1 MEQKRFGTGVR
12 ESKGTIMEINIVNM
26 KNEPVEKL
34 EVPESIAEADQNKS
48 LVYEMVRQYQAGG
61 RQGTAATKTR
71 GLVSG
76 SGRKLWRQKGT
87 GRARIGSIRSP
98 LWRHGGTV
106 FGPQP
111 RNYSYSVPAKKQKAA
126 LRSVLAQK
134 LKGSSVFVLEEI
146 SLEQAKTSA
155 ARKFLTAFKIDS
167 KTLFVDSA
175 KNKSLRLSVRNLGNA
190 KFSTVAGLNIV
201 DAMKYKNLVISKDAF
216 SQLTKMLAK

>member
-1 MEQKRFGTGVR
+1 
-12 ESKGTIMEINIVNM
+12 MEINIVNM

-34 EVPESIAEADQNKS
+34 EVPESIADAPQNKS
-48 LVYEMVRQYQAGG
+48 LVYEIVRQYQAGG

-111 RNYSYSVPAKKQKAA
+111 RSYSYSVPAKKQKAA

-134 LKGSSVFVLEEI
+134 LKDSSLFVVQDITLEKP
-146 SLEQAKTSA
+146 KTSA
-155 ARKFLTAFKIDS
+155 ARELLSAFKIEK

-175 KNKSLRLSVRNLGNA
+175 NNKSLHLSVRNLGNA
-190 KFSTVAGLNIV
+190 KFSTVASLNVV
-201 DAMKYKNLVISKDAF
+201 DALKYKNLVISKNAF

>member
-1 MEQKRFGTGVR
+1 
-12 ESKGTIMEINIVNM
+12 MEINIVNM

-34 EVPESIAEADQNKS
+34 EVPESIAEAAQNNS
-48 LVYEMVRQYQAGG
+48 LVYEIVRQYQAGG

-111 RNYSYSVPAKKQKAA
+111 RDYSYSVPAKKQKAA

-134 LKGSSVFVLEEI
+134 LKDSSLFVVQEITLEKP
-146 SLEQAKTSA
+146 KTSA
-155 ARKFLTAFKIDS
+155 ARELLSAFKIEK

-175 KNKSLRLSVRNLGNA
+175 SNKSLHLSVRNLENA
-190 KFSTVAGLNIV
+190 KFTTVASLNVV
-201 DAMKYKNLVISKDAF
+201 DVLKYKNLVISKNEF